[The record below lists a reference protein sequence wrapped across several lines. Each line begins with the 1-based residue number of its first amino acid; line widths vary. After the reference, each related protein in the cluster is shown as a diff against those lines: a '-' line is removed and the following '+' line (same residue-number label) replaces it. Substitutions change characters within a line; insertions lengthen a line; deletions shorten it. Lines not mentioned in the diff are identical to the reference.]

1 MPRSSEQVSIQIGGG
16 HAPQC
21 SSKLNVQWSEPPIH
35 WVHSQG
41 LQISCRYPCI
51 AALVFLQDTF
61 SALIL
66 YKRSFGTQRSS
77 ILTTSPSQ
85 HRCFSRAYVLMTSA
99 HSSTAVYG
107 ILSCQVMR
115 RMRRRT
121 VMWNVLSLLSC
132 QAEGPRLTAVYK
144 CTQDRSSVN
153 LYLCLFCE
161 VHAKPYSLYESGE
174 CSSYL
179 ASASV

>member
-115 RMRRRT
+115 RMRRRQ
-121 VMWNVLSLLSC
+121 SC
-132 QAEGPRLTAVYK
+132 GT
-144 CTQDRSSVN
+144 C
-153 LYLCLFCE
+153 
-161 VHAKPYSLYESGE
+161 
-174 CSSYL
+174 
-179 ASASV
+179 SASSLAKQRAQDSLQCISVLRTEAL